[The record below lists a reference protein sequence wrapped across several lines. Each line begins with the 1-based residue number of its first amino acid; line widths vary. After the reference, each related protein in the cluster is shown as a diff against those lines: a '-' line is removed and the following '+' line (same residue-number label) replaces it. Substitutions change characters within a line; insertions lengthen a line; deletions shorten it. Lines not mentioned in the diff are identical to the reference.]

1 VKTISLKKMILNFLQ
16 LFIILGFLLSL
27 VYNQEIYYEDI
38 RKEFTESLIRIYCPS
53 SAYENETTTFPLTS
67 CYERVSHNIRSLK
80 LAEFYNR
87 KRELE
92 VKITSFYHIHDLLRR
107 KPNPTTLL
115 FSSDYSEVVSF
126 HEKLQLL
133 QDYADNKQIQKI
145 CIIGSNLGYSL
156 LNFLVANPLA
166 HFLVFDNIGTFLL
179 PSDPSSSSTI
189 SPDPTLES
197 TTATTGKNKIDR
209 GSVNLLSKISLEMI
223 IEMFPDRIINIISGN
238 TISSLPNFNKEFPD
252 KMDCNLLFIDGQ
264 KQLLSS
270 LSSFSSSASASE
282 AAASPSST
290 SATPSTSFLS
300 DLRQAIQLL
309 SPSYNRLIV
318 DSYHLSDLSSLF
330 SYFSNKIN
338 ERIECPSKI
347 ALKQRKSCLQK
358 NLQQNL
364 QTMTQ
369 QQQQQQGHGDSGAA
383 ALMNGASCENYC
395 NVRLSYRQKE
405 KGFLLTPCVAMYS
418 NVTDGSHIEF
428 VFDYN
433 NCQMNYF
440 FDKLPQT
447 SIDDATIPI
456 DGGSIGST
464 APIIPGLSRYSTV
477 VMDYNN
483 GGKSELLI
491 DSIHELVVVELQYY

>member
-1 VKTISLKKMILNFLQ
+1 MVLNILHVL
-16 LFIILGFLLSL
+16 IILGVLLSF
-27 VYNQEIYYEDI
+27 VYNQEIYYEDV
-38 RKEFTESLIRIYCPS
+38 RKEFTESLIRIYCPAS
-53 SAYENETTTFPLTS
+53 NYENETTTLPLTF
-67 CYERVSHNIRSLK
+67 CYERISHNIRSLK

-92 VKITSFYHIHDLLRR
+92 NKITSFYHVHDLLIK
-107 KPNPTTLL
+107 KPDPTSLL
-115 FSSDYSEVVSF
+115 YTYDYSEVGLF

-133 QDYADNKQIQKI
+133 QDYADNKQVSKI

-156 LNFLVANPLA
+156 LNFLIANPFA
-166 HFLVFDNIGTFLL
+166 HFLVFDNIDAFLL
-179 PSDPSSSSTI
+179 SFSTETAAAAGT
-189 SPDPTLES
+189 STLEGQPQQMS
-197 TTATTGKNKIDR
+197 GEGTTTMLTEKKKVDR
-209 GSVNLLSKISLEMI
+209 GSINILSKITLEML

-238 TISSLPNFNKEFPD
+238 TISSLSNFNKEFPD

-270 LSSFSSSASASE
+270 LSSSASSSSSAA
-282 AAASPSST
+282 SST
-290 SATPSTSFLS
+290 ATTPSTSFLS

-309 SPSYNRLIV
+309 SPTYNRLIL

-330 SYFSNKIN
+330 SYYLNKIN
-338 ERIECPSKI
+338 EKVECPSKI

-369 QQQQQQGHGDSGAA
+369 QQQQQGGSDSPSA
-383 ALMNGASCENYC
+383 ALMTGGASCENCC
-395 NVRLSYRQKE
+395 NVRLNYRQKE
-405 KGFLLTPCVAMYS
+405 KGFLLTPCIAMYGNITS
-418 NVTDGSHIEF
+418 GSHIEF

-440 FDKLPQT
+440 FEKIPTTRVEEAVLEEGSVEST
-447 SIDDATIPI
+447 SAVGT
-456 DGGSIGST
+456 
-464 APIIPGLSRYSTV
+464 SRYSTV
-477 VMDYNN
+477 LMDYNN

-491 DSIHELVVVELQYY
+491 DSIHELVVVELQYL